1 MVVKNGENVVDPSEN
16 VVVVQKNVV
25 GGGIKTQWAALS
37 AARQMAL
44 EKPLSFV
51 MAPRGGF
58 EPTTKG
64 LTVPCSTTEL
74 PRNIGFFQ
82 AKEVYGGSLLL
93 TSPLNVDVLDKKE
106 ASAREIR
113 DEAV

>member
-1 MVVKNGENVVDPSEN
+1 MVVASPQNVVNVVGKNVVDPSEN

-51 MAPRGGF
+51 MAWLYNQAR
-58 EPTTKG
+58 TY
-64 LTVPCSTTEL
+64 
-74 PRNIGFFQ
+74 FQ
-82 AKEVYGGSLLL
+82 SQ
-93 TSPLNVDVLDKKE
+93 
-106 ASAREIR
+106 I
-113 DEAV
+113 